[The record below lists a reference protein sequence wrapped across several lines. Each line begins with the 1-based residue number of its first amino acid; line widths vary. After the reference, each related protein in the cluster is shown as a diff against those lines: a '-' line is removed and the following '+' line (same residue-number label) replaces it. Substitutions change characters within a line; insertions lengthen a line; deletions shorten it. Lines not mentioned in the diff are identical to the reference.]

1 MCGCGGVRGGVYVRL
16 REWHVCWCV
25 DVGVGVGVG
34 VGRQLF
40 SKWYEMVQVSV
51 L

>member
-1 MCGCGGVRGGVYVRL
+1 MRGGVYVRL

-34 VGRQLF
+34 RQLF